1 MTFLTD
7 TWLRFLIAVLTP
19 TIGFLVW
26 FIKRNMDARAA
37 RRSMV
42 RALYA
47 EIDFN
52 TRDMERFRRNS
63 PPPEVLSQV
72 LRDNPDRIP
81 HVTDARHTEVYRANI
96 AHLHFVS
103 DNVLQHAVDF
113 YGVLEKVRVQVDG
126 LNYPSFQ
133 TLPPES
139 RVQAVELIRAT
150 TKSAEI
156 SGKRLMAEFE
166 REYPKLRLT
175 RFNPN
180 GQAGNGG

>member
-1 MTFLTD
+1 MTLLTD

-52 TRDMERFRRNS
+52 TRDMERFREQS
-63 PPPEVLSQV
+63 PPPTVLSQI
-72 LRDNPDRIP
+72 LHAHPDRIP

-113 YGVLEKVRVQVDG
+113 YGILEKVRVQVEG
-126 LNYPSFQ
+126 LNYASFK

-139 RVQAVELIRAT
+139 RVLAVELIRST
-150 TKSAEI
+150 TKSAED

-166 REYPKLRLT
+166 KEYPKLGLT
-175 RFNPN
+175 RFNPTV
-180 GQAGNGG
+180 